1 MIKRATNP
9 RLHKRTFE
17 YTMCFGF
24 KWWILLLNAIVAK
37 NREFFLFHNRTG
49 YFLRNMLC
57 FPKNRIGEHMKQH
70 FGFMMEVL
78 KNVLATFYFAIKL
91 FKELYR

>member
-57 FPKNRIGEHMKQH
+57 FPKKQNWRAYETA
-70 FGFMMEVL
+70 FWIYDGGVKKCFSYVL
-78 KNVLATFYFAIKL
+78 FCDKAF
-91 FKELYR
+91 